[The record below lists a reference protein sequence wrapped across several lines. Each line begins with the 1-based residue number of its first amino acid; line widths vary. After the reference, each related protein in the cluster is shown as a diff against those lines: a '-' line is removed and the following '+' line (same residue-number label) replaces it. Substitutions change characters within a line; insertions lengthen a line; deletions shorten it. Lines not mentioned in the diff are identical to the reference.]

1 VHWIGIADRSVLA
14 VRLMPAPGCHPI
26 VFVAVE
32 TNSSIEPCSAV
43 LNRIAAPRLDHQ
55 VVARMIKA

>member
-1 VHWIGIADRSVLA
+1 
-14 VRLMPAPGCHPI
+14 MPAQGCHPI

-32 TNSSIEPCSAV
+32 TNSLIEPYSKV